1 LSRATA
7 RLYRC
12 ILAVAAGLLVPQ
24 AHAQLGRDYVYIVGS
39 STVYPLSTIVAERFG
54 RSTGFRA
61 PKVESTG
68 SGGGFKLFCDGIGT
82 EFPDINS
89 ASRRIKRSEI
99 ARCVENGVSD
109 IVEIKIGY
117 DGIVFA
123 HVLDTPVVA
132 LTRKDI
138 YLALAKETPTP
149 DGEALEPNPNRYW
162 SDVRSDLPHFRI
174 EVLGPPTT
182 SGTRDE
188 FVELAMED
196 GCRKFDSLR
205 QLEQSNPGRFM
216 AVCRTLREDGAYVE
230 AGENDNVIVHKLQA
244 KPKAFGIFGFSHL
257 DQNTDKLKAA
267 TIDEIAPTFDAIA
280 TLQYP
285 LSRPLYFYVKK
296 DHVPMIPGLREFLE
310 ELTSERALGEDG
322 YLVDRGLVPLA
333 VTERRLE
340 AENAAALGELSI
352 ANK

>member
-1 LSRATA
+1 MHAD
-7 RLYRC
+7 
-12 ILAVAAGLLVPQ
+12 
-24 AHAQLGRDYVYIVGS
+24 AQLGRDYVYIVGS

-68 SGGGFKLFCDGIGT
+68 SGGGFNLFCDGIGT
-82 EFPDINS
+82 EYPDVNN

-99 ARCVENGVSD
+99 ARCIENGVSD

-123 HVLDTPVVA
+123 NVRDAPAVS

-138 YLALAKETPTP
+138 YLALAKQTPAP
-149 DGEALEPNPNRYW
+149 DSEALQQNPNRFW
-162 SDVRSDLPHFRI
+162 SDVRSDLPRFPI
-174 EVLGPPTT
+174 EVLGPPST

-196 GCRKFDSLR
+196 GCRQFDWIR
-205 QLEQSNPGRFM
+205 QLEQSDPGRFS

-244 KPKAFGIFGFSHL
+244 NPKAFGIFGFSHL
-257 DQNTDKLKAA
+257 DQNMDKLKAA

-296 DHVPMIPGLREFLE
+296 DHVSTIPGLREFIQ

-322 YLVDRGLVPLA
+322 YLVDRGLVPLPVA
-333 VTERRLE
+333 ERRSE

-352 ANK
+352 TNK